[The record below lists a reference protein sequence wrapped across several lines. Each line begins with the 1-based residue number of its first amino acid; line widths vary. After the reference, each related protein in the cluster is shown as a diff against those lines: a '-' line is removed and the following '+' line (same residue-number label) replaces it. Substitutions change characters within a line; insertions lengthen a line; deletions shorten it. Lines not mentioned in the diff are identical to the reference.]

1 MPFFSFSTTLLL
13 VASLF
18 SSSNSL
24 ISSPFSRCKTFA
36 LAESSINTAFPIQN
50 DLMIRAARGEKV
62 ERTPIWIFRQAGRH
76 LPEYTEYKKTRGK
89 NFLQLLDDP
98 NDVTECTMQPIRRYN
113 LDAAIL
119 FSDILVILQ
128 ALGMEVL
135 MPGGVGILVPT
146 PLTSPKEVATRIPTD
161 VNVNEKLSHV
171 ISAVTQIKKELK
183 GKVPLIGFSAAPWTL
198 MYYMVGGS
206 SKKNQ
211 EVGSKWLKESPT
223 ESKALLDILTTIL
236 IEYTSAQ
243 INAGADMMQI
253 FEAMGEFINEED
265 FYKWALPCM
274 TRISTELRKRHPTVP
289 LLAFPKG
296 ATYALAAL
304 QNAGYDVVTL
314 DTQCE
319 RQGTRSILIDAAAA
333 SPPPLGRVSS
343 VQGNFDVALLKKGA
357 SSVEEIQEATKKML
371 LELGTQNL
379 IANLGEGLTGL
390 EDPTL
395 VAAFIDAVHDISEKM
410 ISSEK

>member
-1 MPFFSFSTTLLL
+1 M
-13 VASLF
+13 
-18 SSSNSL
+18 
-24 ISSPFSRCKTFA
+24 
-36 LAESSINTAFPIQN
+36 
-50 DLMIRAARGEKV
+50 
-62 ERTPIWIFRQAGRH
+62 
-76 LPEYTEYKKTRGK
+76 
-89 NFLQLLDDP
+89 
-98 NDVTECTMQPIRRYN
+98 
-113 LDAAIL
+113 
-119 FSDILVILQ
+119 
-128 ALGMEVL
+128 
-135 MPGGVGILVPT
+135 
-146 PLTSPKEVATRIPTD
+146 
-161 VNVNEKLSHV
+161 
-171 ISAVTQIKKELK
+171 
-183 GKVPLIGFSAAPWTL
+183 
-198 MYYMVGGS
+198 
-206 SKKNQ
+206 
-211 EVGSKWLKESPT
+211 
-223 ESKALLDILTTIL
+223 
-236 IEYTSAQ
+236 
-243 INAGADMMQI
+243 
-253 FEAMGEFINEED
+253 
-265 FYKWALPCM
+265 
-274 TRISTELRKRHPTVP
+274 P

-410 ISSEK
+410 IAE